1 MSISIEA
8 LQMRA
13 ALDSLAQ
20 GGSKGGTT
28 PAELASRFESM
39 MQGAHLEAPAANTP
53 SGMQTAAKV
62 LATQDAE
69 LQRIPVDA
77 QAFVQA
83 APTMSMQQLSA
94 SATTLML
101 NMSTA
106 QVDLQAKMGV
116 VQSTRS
122 AIETLMKNQ

>member
-20 GGSKGGTT
+20 GGSTGGTT
-28 PAELASRFESM
+28 PTELASRFESM
-39 MQGAHLEAPAANTP
+39 MQGAHLEAPVASTP

-69 LQRIPVDA
+69 LQRIPLDA
-77 QAFVQA
+77 QALVQA
-83 APTMSMQQLSA
+83 VPIMSMQQLSA

-101 NMSTA
+101 NMSTE
-106 QVDLQAKMGV
+106 QLDLQAKMGV
-116 VQSTRS
+116 VQSTKS